1 MSFKPILL
9 LLITLPFFTC
19 DDTLEHAFSMEYYYS
34 LRVNDK
40 QDMTF
45 LLDTSTSD
53 TKFFTEPSK
62 TFSSFLP
69 VNDSDLVANVEING
83 LYIRDFEFDLSE
95 DKTGISHNDQCQ
107 GIIGFGID
115 DDGENSIID
124 ALAEQKIIKRKVLY
138 FTTVPSPKIQFQIDI
153 PKKNNLSFTE
163 CSLSK
168 SDELDDDYEEMW
180 KCDMS
185 HIYFPVE
192 NKSDLTLNDTIE
204 VDTIAGF
211 DAKSYYITASLNYIE
226 QFKTFFNEHENVSC
240 VENEMDEFVYLSCSM
255 TNETLKTIK
264 APSFMFDGMLYEI
277 DTERLFMQME
287 EDKYTSLIR
296 FRNITEEDEDIW
308 IFGYPLFASYMMEF
322 DFDRKVVGFNGKV
335 APLNLT
341 VEWEEWDK
349 ETKKFSF
356 TKILENRNVMIIGIV
371 CISIVLLIII
381 ALVIKCIVSRR
392 KGNEQHGPLVEN

>member
-1 MSFKPILL
+1 MSFSPLL
-9 LLITLPFFTC
+9 LFLITFSFFKC
-19 DDTLEHAFSMEYYYS
+19 DDNLEHTFSMEYYYT

-40 QDMTF
+40 NDMTF

-62 TFSSFLP
+62 EYSSLLP
-69 VNDSDLVANVEING
+69 KDDSDLVANIEING
-83 LYIRDFEFDLSE
+83 LYVRDFEFDLSE

-163 CSLSK
+163 CNLSGEE
-168 SDELDDDYEEMW
+168 ELDDDYEEMW
-180 KCDMS
+180 KCGMS
-185 HIYFPVE
+185 HIYFPGK
-192 NKSDLTLNDTIE
+192 NKTPLTLNDTVE

-211 DAKSYYITASLNYIE
+211 DAKSYYITASLKYIE
-226 QFKTFFNEHENVSC
+226 SFKTFFNEHENVSC
-240 VENEMDEFVYLSCSM
+240 VENEMDGFVYLSCSM
-255 TNETLKTIK
+255 TNETLNKIK
-264 APSFMFDGMLYEI
+264 APSFMFDGMLYEL

-296 FRNITEEDEDIW
+296 FRNITEKEENIW

-322 DFDRKVVGFNGKV
+322 DFDRKVVGFNGKMT
-335 APLNLT
+335 PLNLKG
-341 VEWEEWDK
+341 EWEEWNK
-349 ETKKFSF
+349 ETKKFTF
-356 TKILENRNVMIIGIV
+356 AKILENRNVMLIGIV
-371 CISIVLLIII
+371 CIIIVLLIII
-381 ALVIKCIVSRR
+381 GIAVKCIVSRR
-392 KGNEQHGPLVEN
+392 KTNDQHGPLVEN